1 MRAEVWKGLVEMK
14 TYTVNVTRDED
25 AWMVDVPAVKR
36 VTQAL
41 NLKEV
46 DVMARDLISIMTD
59 EDPETI
65 ALDVHVQLPDAV
77 ESHVLESK
85 RQREAAEESARKA
98 AAESRLAAKTLH
110 GMGITLRDI
119 GTMLGISYQRAH
131 QLVNA

>member
-1 MRAEVWKGLVEMK
+1 MHIYK
-14 TYTVNVTRDED
+14 VNVTRDED
-25 AWMVDVPAVKR
+25 AWMVEVPAIHR

-46 DVMARDLISIMTD
+46 DTMAKDLINIMTEEPVD
-59 EDPETI
+59 TLQ
-65 ALDVHVQLPDAV
+65 LDVHVQLPETV
-77 ESHVLESK
+77 EAHMAESK
-85 RQREAAEESARKA
+85 RQRELADESSRKA

-110 GMGITLRDI
+110 GMGVTLRDI

>member
-1 MRAEVWKGLVEMK
+1 MK
-14 TYTVNVTRDED
+14 TYEVNVTRDED

-46 DVMARDLISIMTD
+46 DVMARDLIGIMTD
-59 EDPETI
+59 EAPESI
-65 ALDVHVQLPDAV
+65 NLDVHVRLPETV

-85 RQREAAEESARKA
+85 RQRMVSEESARKA
-98 AAESRLAAKTLH
+98 ASESRLAAKTLH
-110 GMGITLRDI
+110 GMGVTLRDI
-119 GTMLGISYQRAH
+119 GIMLGVSYQRAH